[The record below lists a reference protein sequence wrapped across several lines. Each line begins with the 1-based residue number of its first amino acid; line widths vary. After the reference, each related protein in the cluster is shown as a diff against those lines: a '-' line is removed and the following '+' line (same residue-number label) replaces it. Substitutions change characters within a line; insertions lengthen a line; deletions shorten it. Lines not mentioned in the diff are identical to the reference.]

1 MSNKEYQLVAWT
13 ENGEVFFSEN
23 ALQEQEMLLWD
34 EYCSFDNPEDHSWE
48 RYERL
53 SHVAWQWGTLLLRM
67 GDYRAAYDR
76 FSDGLLVCRDAVR
89 FLPVP
94 DGGGAHP
101 FLPAMDDLYMGC
113 RKAALEEGGTL
124 EEILCE
130 DGVHDYR
137 RGLWEIVEAR
147 ILFSAM
153 KSFFP

>member
-13 ENGEVFFSEN
+13 ENGEVFFSDY
-23 ALQEQEMLLWD
+23 ALQEQEMLLRE
-34 EYCSFDNPEDHSWE
+34 EYCSLDYPEDHSWE

-53 SHVAWQWGTLLLRM
+53 SHVAWQWGTLLLRK

-76 FSDGLLVCRDAVR
+76 FADGLLVCRDAVR
-89 FLPVP
+89 FLHVP
-94 DGGGAHP
+94 EGGGAHP

-113 RKAALEEGGTL
+113 RKAAIEEGGTL
-124 EEILCE
+124 EEIFCE

-147 ILFSAM
+147 ILFSVLKAC
-153 KSFFP
+153 FP

>member
-23 ALQEQEMLLWD
+23 ALQEQEVLLRD
-34 EYCSFDNPEDHSWE
+34 EYCSLDNPEDRSWE

-53 SHVAWQWGTLLLRM
+53 SHVAWQWGMILLRM
-67 GDYRAAYDR
+67 GDYRSAYYR
-76 FSDGLLVCRDAVR
+76 FTDGLLVCRDAVR

-94 DGGGAHP
+94 AGSGAHP

-113 RKAALEEGGTL
+113 RKAAQEEGGTL

-153 KSFFP
+153 KSFFH